1 MRKRTN
7 PEYFFNPETK
17 VNFNP
22 ELSSTPIRN
31 CEFGFW
37 ETLLFPTL
45 GLHTGKVLLLG
56 ICFSRHIVIFHFC
69 GLFCSPS
76 PWDICVRACV
86 RACCVSAVLTSLL

>member
-1 MRKRTN
+1 METKRFEEWGRVATEQRRNAGKIGGENGKRTN

-37 ETLLFPTL
+37 ETLLPL
-45 GLHTGKVLLLG
+45 A
-56 ICFSRHIVIFHFC
+56 S
-69 GLFCSPS
+69 
-76 PWDICVRACV
+76 
-86 RACCVSAVLTSLL
+86 